1 MLWHWLNSG
10 YDFLHS
16 GSEAKSYPQLKLTI
30 AVLLEIFLHF
40 TQTHW
45 DFERLLNRNKKSYK
59 SKQKIKNNPSEWVIF
74 ENTHEAIIDQDTYD
88 IVQRIRDGRRRPTP
102 LGTMPVLSG
111 MLFCAD
117 CGAKMYQVR
126 GKDWPTSKEHLVC
139 ATYRKINKPAV
150 RALNYYLY
158 KNFRYS
164 THTGI

>member
-1 MLWHWLNSG
+1 MDYVGHTVN
-10 YDFLHS
+10 F
-16 GSEAKSYPQLKLTI
+16 K
-30 AVLLEIFLHF
+30 
-40 TQTHW
+40 TH
-45 DFERLLNRNKKSYK
+45 KKSYK

-74 ENTHEAIIDQDTYD
+74 ENTYEAIIDQDTYD

>member
-1 MLWHWLNSG
+1 MKCNYCGADLVDG
-10 YDFLHS
+10 
-16 GSEAKSYPQLKLTI
+16 
-30 AVLLEIFLHF
+30 
-40 TQTHW
+40 
-45 DFERLLNRNKKSYK
+45 
-59 SKQKIKNNPSEWVIF
+59 NPICPACGKDC
-74 ENTHEAIIDQDTYD
+74 T
-88 IVQRIRDGRRRPTP
+88 GK
-102 LGTMPVLSG
+102 
-111 MLFCAD
+111 FCAD

>member
-1 MLWHWLNSG
+1 M
-10 YDFLHS
+10 
-16 GSEAKSYPQLKLTI
+16 
-30 AVLLEIFLHF
+30 FLHF
-40 TQTHW
+40 A
-45 DFERLLNRNKKSYK
+45 
-59 SKQKIKNNPSEWVIF
+59 KQKIKNNPSEWVIF